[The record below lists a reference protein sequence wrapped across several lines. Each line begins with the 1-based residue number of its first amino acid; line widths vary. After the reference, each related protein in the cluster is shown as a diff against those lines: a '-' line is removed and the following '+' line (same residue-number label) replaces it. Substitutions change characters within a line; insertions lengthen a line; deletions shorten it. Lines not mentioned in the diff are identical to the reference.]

1 MKRLLFSFLFI
12 FNLGFSQTDP
22 VFDSTYVF
30 FTVGIHGAED
40 TSNYV
45 VTTNNNDLID
55 QCHEQLALPEDERF
69 LHING
74 FLDYGDSGFNQPW
87 SWHIIPNEWVLAEM
101 SIGTCNGEPEDVE
114 SDLNYWIGTVGQLC
128 NWGSFIKEEIGTD
141 QNTDSMVI
149 HVATTGSDST
159 GDGSEA
165 NPFAT
170 IQTAIDSASDGDTV
184 LVAAG
189 TYNESINYNGKN
201 IIVGS
206 LYLTT
211 QDTSYISSTI
221 IGGDSS
227 GSIVL
232 FESFED
238 STAVLNGFTFQ
249 NIIFNSGDELQT
261 IININESSPK
271 IINNRFDNFYLF
283 QDVESA
289 VIYCENSNSLIM
301 NNEFTNGS
309 VGNGYV
315 LGGFILSKNSNVTI
329 KNNRIENGY
338 VGFAEPSGYIV
349 SVNSDNIIESNVI
362 INPSMGYCVI
372 CAAISILDGSNCI
385 LRNNFIFQAYGDG
398 YGAVV
403 ASQSQYVSHNNTFV
417 SNSSGYANLSSDG
430 IVSND
435 IIYGS
440 SNAVYLDGN
449 STIQVSY
456 SDIEGGWEGVGNIDA
471 NPLFCNPDS
480 SDYTIAENSPCVG
493 TGEDGENMGAFGVG
507 CGIQVDWDFSLSEPV
522 IEVMGTDNVWNPGD
536 TISVEM
542 DFCNNTDVAHN
553 YYPGV
558 TIESDSSLTSLHSGH
573 IWFYAM
579 VADECHAISWGAI
592 ANTSIISD
600 TIVEFRAY
608 PEALNCQNQ
617 PEYCIDGDT
626 LTFEIPIVVQVVS
639 TEPEHFIPE
648 EFSLRQNYPNP
659 FNPVT
664 TLRYDIP
671 ENSHVTITIYD
682 MLGRQVKTLINQTQ
696 DAGYRSIIWDATND
710 YGKPV
715 SAGLYLYQIQAG
727 EYMQTKKMVLLK

>member
-1 MKRLLFSFLFI
+1 MKRLIVSFLFI
-12 FNLGFSQTDP
+12 INLGFSQTDP

-30 FTVGIHGAED
+30 FTVGIHGSED

-101 SIGTCNGEPEDVE
+101 SIGTCNGDPEDVE

-128 NWGSFIKEEIGTD
+128 NWGSFIKEEIETD

-149 HVATTGSDST
+149 HVSTTGSDST

-170 IQTAIDSASDGDTV
+170 IQTAINSASDGDTV

-189 TYNESINYNGKN
+189 TYVENINFGGKN
-201 IIVGS
+201 ISVIGEDRETTIIDGNGTGTVVEIGSGLLKSFTIQNGWGDPFDGTGGGIEVVGS
-206 LYLTT
+206 QTLDDLIIQNNQGGGSYVNAGGGVFTNN
-211 QDTSYISSTI
+211 DT
-221 IGGDSS
+221 
-227 GSIVL
+227 
-232 FESFED
+232 
-238 STAVLNGFTFQ
+238 
-249 NIIFNSGDELQT
+249 
-261 IININESSPK
+261 INI
-271 IINNRFDNFYLF
+271 
-283 QDVESA
+283 
-289 VIYCENSNSLIM
+289 
-301 NNEFTNGS
+301 
-309 VGNGYV
+309 
-315 LGGFILSKNSNVTI
+315 KNSTI
-329 KNNRIENGY
+329 KNNGGNGSWGGLYATGGVINAENCLINDHVGAETSFGTVNLNDCTIANGHIYIEGSLTVNNCTITNNNYPMGVSGGSLTINNSIYYNNG
-338 VGFAEPSGYIV
+338 GGT
-349 SVNSDNIIESNVI
+349 N
-362 INPSMGYCVI
+362 
-372 CAAISILDGSNCI
+372 AISYEGTPSITYSLIQG
-385 LRNNFIFQAYGDG
+385 G
-398 YGAVV
+398 Y
-403 ASQSQYVSHNNTFV
+403 
-417 SNSSGYANLSSDG
+417 
-430 IVSND
+430 
-435 IIYGS
+435 
-440 SNAVYLDGN
+440 
-449 STIQVSY
+449 
-456 SDIEGGWEGVGNIDA
+456 EGEGNIDA
-471 NPLFCNPDS
+471 NPLFCDPDS
-480 SDYTIAENSPCVG
+480 GDYTLAENSPCVG
-493 TGEDGENMGAFGVG
+493 TGEDGANMGAFGVG

-664 TLRYDIP
+664 TLRYDLP
-671 ENSHVTITIYD
+671 DQTHVNITVYD
-682 MLGRQVKTLINQTQ
+682 MLGRKVRTILNQQQ
-696 DAGYRSIIWDATND
+696 DPGYKSLIWDATND

-715 SAGLYLYQIQAG
+715 SAGMYLYQIQAG
-727 EYMQTKKMVLLK
+727 EYISTKKMVLLK

>member
-22 VFDSTYVF
+22 VFDSSYVF
-30 FTVGIHGAED
+30 FTIGIHGAED

-101 SIGTCNGEPEDVE
+101 SIGTCNGDPEDVE
-114 SDLNYWIGTVGQLC
+114 SDLDYWIGTVGQLC
-128 NWGSFIKEEIGTD
+128 NWGSFIKEEIETD

-149 HVATTGSDST
+149 HVSTTGSDST

-170 IQTAIDSASDGDTV
+170 IQTAINSASDGDTV

-189 TYNESINYNGKN
+189 TYVENINFGGKN
-201 IIVGS
+201 ISVIGEDRETTIIDGNGTGTVVEIGSGLLKSFTIQNGWGDPFDGTGGGIEVVGS
-206 LYLTT
+206 QTLDDLIIQNNQGGGSYVNAGGGVFTNN
-211 QDTSYISSTI
+211 DT
-221 IGGDSS
+221 
-227 GSIVL
+227 
-232 FESFED
+232 
-238 STAVLNGFTFQ
+238 
-249 NIIFNSGDELQT
+249 
-261 IININESSPK
+261 INI
-271 IINNRFDNFYLF
+271 
-283 QDVESA
+283 
-289 VIYCENSNSLIM
+289 
-301 NNEFTNGS
+301 
-309 VGNGYV
+309 
-315 LGGFILSKNSNVTI
+315 KNSTI
-329 KNNRIENGY
+329 KNNGGNGSWGGLYATGGVINAENCLINDHVGAETSFGTVNLNDCTIANGHIYIEGSLTVNNCTITNNNYPMGVSGGSLTINNSIYYNNG
-338 VGFAEPSGYIV
+338 GGT
-349 SVNSDNIIESNVI
+349 N
-362 INPSMGYCVI
+362 
-372 CAAISILDGSNCI
+372 AISYEGTPSITYSLIQG
-385 LRNNFIFQAYGDG
+385 G
-398 YGAVV
+398 Y
-403 ASQSQYVSHNNTFV
+403 
-417 SNSSGYANLSSDG
+417 
-430 IVSND
+430 
-435 IIYGS
+435 
-440 SNAVYLDGN
+440 
-449 STIQVSY
+449 
-456 SDIEGGWEGVGNIDA
+456 EGEGNIDA
-471 NPLFCNPDS
+471 NPLFCDPDS
-480 SDYTIAENSPCVG
+480 GDYTLAENSPCVG
-493 TGEDGENMGAFGVG
+493 TGEDGANMGAFGVG

-664 TLRYDIP
+664 TLRYDLP
-671 ENSHVTITIYD
+671 EQTHVNITVYD
-682 MLGRQVKTLINQTQ
+682 MLGRKVRTILNQQQ
-696 DAGYRSIIWDATND
+696 DPGYKSLIWDATND

-715 SAGLYLYQIQAG
+715 SAGMYLYQIQAG
-727 EYMQTKKMVLLK
+727 EYISTKKMVLLK

>member
-101 SIGTCNGEPEDVE
+101 SIGTCNGDPEDVE
-114 SDLNYWIGTVGQLC
+114 SDLDYWIGTVGQLC

-417 SNSSGYANLSSDG
+417 SNSRGYANLSSDG

-507 CGIQVDWDFSLSEPV
+507 CGIQVDWDFSLSETV

-553 YYPGV
+553 WYPGV

-617 PEYCIDGDT
+617 PEYCIDSDT

-710 YGKPV
+710 YGKLV

>member
-417 SNSSGYANLSSDG
+417 SNSRGYANLSSDG

-600 TIVEFRAY
+600 TVVTFSAY

-696 DAGYRSIIWDATND
+696 NPGYKSIIWDATND
-710 YGKPV
+710 YGKTMG
-715 SAGLYLYQIQAG
+715 AGVYLYQIHTG
-727 EYMQTKKMVLLK
+727 KFTQTKKMILLK